1 MTATPAR
8 CFNALAADTRW
19 HAFTPEEKRSVDVFV
34 RRWGIRR
41 GQHVLEPGCGA
52 GRLTAVLARQTG
64 PTGRVVAFDSSRE
77 FIRVAEQRGL
87 PVQVSLHQARV
98 QAFPLSPAEFDHI
111 VCFNVFPHLLPPAAV
126 TRRLAAALKPG
137 GFFWIAHTCS
147 RSFVN
152 AVHRGG
158 PASIRDHLL
167 PAPGKLTR
175 LLRSAGLDEIEIE
188 DAPGHFFARAARPAR
203 PSTQSFQRHA

>member
-1 MTATPAR
+1 MAATPAR

-19 HAFTPEEKRSVDVFV
+19 HAFTPEEKRTVDAFV

-52 GRLTAVLARQTG
+52 GRLTAVLARLTG

-77 FIRVAEQRGL
+77 FIRVAAQRGL
-87 PVQVSLHQARV
+87 PAQVRLHRAPV
-98 QAFPLSPAEFDHI
+98 LSFPLPPAEFDHI

-147 RSFVN
+147 RQFVN

-158 PASIRDHLL
+158 PPSIRDHLL
-167 PAPGKLTR
+167 PAPGGLTR
-175 LLRSAGLDEIEIE
+175 LLRLAGLDEIEIE
-188 DAPGHFFARAARPAR
+188 DAAGHFFARAVRPAH
-203 PSTQSFQRHA
+203 PSAQSF